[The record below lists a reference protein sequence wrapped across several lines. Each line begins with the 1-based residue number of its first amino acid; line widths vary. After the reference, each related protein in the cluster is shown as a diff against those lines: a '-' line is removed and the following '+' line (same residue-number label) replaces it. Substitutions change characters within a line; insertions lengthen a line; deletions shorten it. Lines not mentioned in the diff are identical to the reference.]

1 MHFIRMKNGHQALL
15 KLIQTVNLS
24 QYNRLFHSIQSSE
37 RLAQRKLRSWGKQE
51 AVRVSNG
58 LNAAEFESDMAKV
71 IHIVDKDH
79 HGHWFVFRNWPK
91 IHPP

>member
-1 MHFIRMKNGHQALL
+1 MHFILMKNGRQALL

-24 QYNRLFHSIQSSE
+24 QYNRLFHSIQSIE
-37 RLAQRKLRSWGKQE
+37 RLGACKRQSLGDKE

-58 LNAAEFESDMAKV
+58 FNAANFQSDMAKV
-71 IHIVDKDH
+71 IHIVDKDQ
-79 HGHWFVFRNWPK
+79 HGHSFAIRNLPK